1 MMQPPNEVSSKTSG
15 AGDAST
21 SRHLTNHDWTVI
33 DVLSVTD
40 ESPAVPLHDECPNC
54 ALPAWMTR
62 AGHYTAVCGSAW
74 DDWDGVTYQ
83 APSCYVIES
92 KNERIEM
99 LEREVRELRAGTA
112 DVDDVEAPSEVAA

>member
-1 MMQPPNEVSSKTSG
+1 MI
-15 AGDAST
+15 DASNP
-21 SRHLTNHDWTVI
+21 H
-33 DVLSVTD
+33 
-40 ESPAVPLHDECPNC
+40 PAVPLHDECPNC

-83 APSCYVIES
+83 APSCYVVES

>member
-1 MMQPPNEVSSKTSG
+1 
-15 AGDAST
+15 
-21 SRHLTNHDWTVI
+21 
-33 DVLSVTD
+33 
-40 ESPAVPLHDECPNC
+40 
-54 ALPAWMTR
+54 MTR

-83 APSCYVIES
+83 APSCYVVES